1 MNLKLNPY
9 PTVFALLASLLW
21 FPALAA
27 EATLTQGLLFE
38 VRSEANES
46 NYLFAT
52 IHSDDD
58 RIMDL
63 PGQVTTAFDNSR
75 SFVMEVIP
83 DADAILHS
91 MLNMVF
97 TDGRSL
103 EGVVGRDRFR
113 EVVEA
118 IERRGMSEEAVTDF
132 KPWAIVTILSLP
144 PAKTGDF
151 LDLHLYKSALAA
163 GKPVIGLE
171 TIGEQLAVLDGLSE
185 SDQLELLNETLKVL
199 EQLPAVHERLLETYL
214 KRDLEELARLADE
227 YLHAG
232 NSEVGER
239 FKEAALDVRNERM
252 IERMIPL
259 LRKGGHFV
267 AVGALHLPGED
278 GILARLKAS
287 GFEVRPV
294 Y

>member
-1 MNLKLNPY
+1 MNLKPRPY
-9 PTVFALLASLLW
+9 PTVLCLLACLLW
-21 FPALAA
+21 F
-27 EATLTQGLLFE
+27 ATLTAKTTLAQGLLFE
-38 VRSEANES
+38 VQSESNET
-46 NYLFAT
+46 NYLFGT

-63 PGQVTTAFDNSR
+63 PQEVKFAFDSSG

-83 DADAILHS
+83 DADAILRS
-91 MLNMVF
+91 MLTMVY

-103 EGVVGRDRFR
+103 EGVVGRDRFL

-118 IERRGMSEEAVTDF
+118 IGSRGMTAEAIKDF

-144 PAKTGDF
+144 PARTGEF
-151 LDLHLYKSALAA
+151 LDMHLYKSALAA

-171 TIGEQLAVLDGLSE
+171 TIDEQLAVFDALRE
-185 SDQLELLNETLKVL
+185 NDQIELLHETLKVL
-199 EQLPAVHERLLETYL
+199 EQLPAIHERLLETYL
-214 KRDLEELARLADE
+214 KRDLGELARLGNE

-232 NSEVGER
+232 DSEVGER
-239 FKEAALDVRNERM
+239 FKEAALDMRNERM
-252 IERMIPL
+252 TERMIPL
-259 LRKGGHFV
+259 LGKGGHFV

-278 GILARLKAS
+278 GILARLKAY
-287 GFEVRPV
+287 GFEVRQV

>member
-1 MNLKLNPY
+1 MNLKLHPY
-9 PTVFALLASLLW
+9 TTVFTLLASLLW

-27 EATLTQGLLFE
+27 EATLARGLLFE

-63 PGQVTTAFDNSR
+63 PGQVTTAFDSSR

-103 EGVVGRDRFR
+103 ERVVGRDRFR
-113 EVVEA
+113 EVVAA
-118 IERRGMSEEAVTDF
+118 IERRGMSEEAVKDF

-171 TIGEQLAVLDGLSE
+171 TIDEQLAVLDGLSE

-199 EQLPAVHERLLETYL
+199 EHLPAVHERLLETYL
-214 KRDLEELARLADE
+214 RRDLKELARLADE

-239 FKEAALDVRNERM
+239 FKKAALDVRNERM
-252 IERMIPL
+252 TERMIPL